1 MVPAL
6 GARSSQA
13 RLIRPRAVASNAVI
27 GITIFVVTE
36 AMFFAGLISAL
47 AIVKAGTGGDWP
59 PPGQPRLPLEATA
72 FNTLVLLA
80 SGVTVWLAG
89 RAHADRPE
97 RTQRL
102 MLTSL
107 GLGATFVLLQGIE
120 WQALLRD
127 GMTLTSSHQGSFFH
141 LIVGAHAL
149 HALVAIAFIG
159 IACRRSSRGEL
170 NAEWF
175 RGFRI
180 YWYFVVLLW
189 PLLYL
194 KVYL

>member
-1 MVPAL
+1 MAPAFD
-6 GARSSQA
+6 ARSSRA
-13 RLIRPRAVASNAVI
+13 RLVRPRSVASNAVI

-47 AIVKAGTGGDWP
+47 TIVRAGAGGDWP

-89 RAHADRPE
+89 RAHAARPE
-97 RTQRL
+97 RRQRL
-102 MLTSL
+102 MLISL
-107 GLGATFVLLQGIE
+107 GLGSTFVVLQGIE
-120 WQALLRD
+120 WQALLRA
-127 GMTLTSSHQGSFFH
+127 GMTLTSSHQGSFFY

-149 HALVAIAFIG
+149 HALIAIVFIS
-159 IACRRSSRGEL
+159 IACWRSSRSAL